1 MRLHIRRRLQGV
13 RVRMRVAAIGLGL
26 AILAA
31 AGGAAAQNPAVPNYW
46 NPGERLIK
54 PDLSGVDRLRFLTTT
69 DFPPF
74 NFIDRRKR
82 LSGFNVDLARAI
94 CTELA
99 IMAKCE
105 IQALPWDELPKA
117 IERGDGEAIIA
128 GLEMTSQTRREYEF
142 TRPYLQ
148 VPGRFVQRRESAI
161 SEPMA
166 FSVRNHKTGLVAG
179 SVHAEWFQEAF
190 RGAASQEYPD
200 RAAALAALG
209 AGKVDLVFSDAVS
222 LAFWQV
228 SEAAGDCCVF
238 AGEAY
243 QSPGRFGG
251 GMSIAFAK
259 GRTELAAAS
268 EYAIKE
274 LNDKGV
280 FAELYLRYFPL
291 SLY

>member
-1 MRLHIRRRLQGV
+1 MIACMRIAALAMGCAMFLGV
-13 RVRMRVAAIGLGL
+13 GA
-26 AILAA
+26 
-31 AGGAAAQNPAVPNYW
+31 AAAQNPTVPNYW

-54 PDLSGVDRLRFLTTT
+54 PDLSSVDRLRFLTTT

-94 CTELA
+94 CAELA
-99 IMAKCE
+99 IMEKCE

-117 IERGDGEAIIA
+117 MERGDGEAIIA
-128 GLEMTSQTRREYEF
+128 GLEMTSETRQQYEF

-148 VPGRFVQRRESAI
+148 VPGRFIQRRESAI

-179 SVHAEWFQEAF
+179 SAHAKWFLEAF
-190 RGAASQEYPD
+190 RGAASQEFPD
-200 RAAALAALG
+200 RAAALTALKDR
-209 AGKVDLVFSDAVS
+209 KVDLVFSDAVS

-228 SEAAGDCCVF
+228 SEAAGDCCAF
-238 AGEAY
+238 AGGAY
-243 QSPGRFGG
+243 ESPDRFGG
-251 GMSIAFAK
+251 GLSIAFAK